1 MKIRLADIPEG
12 GLNVTVHEP
21 VDLGVRDCTVADA
34 AGCLTGELFVQE
46 VSGELIV
53 RGTVGAEVEFK
64 CARCLEIFSTRAED
78 SSFLRVYSVAETEA
92 EMDVSGDLRE
102 AVLLNLP
109 VHPLCR
115 ETCAGLCPQCG
126 KNLNEGPCGCT
137 ESFAGGLRGA
147 LEGLKW
153 QE

>member
-1 MKIRLADIPEG
+1 MKIRLTDIPEG
-12 GLNVTVHEP
+12 GRHITVHEP
-21 VDLGVRDCTVADA
+21 VDLGFQDRTVADS

-53 RGTVGAEVEFK
+53 RGTVEAEVEFK
-64 CARCLEIFSTRAED
+64 CARCLEIFSTRVED
-78 SSFLRVYSVAETEA
+78 SSFLRVYSVAETAA
-92 EMDVSGDLRE
+92 ETDISGDLRE

-115 ETCAGLCPQCG
+115 ATCAGLCPQCG
-126 KNLNEGPCGCT
+126 KNLNEGPCNCT